1 VFLIASGAALGM
13 QRLDTD
19 RVRERK
25 LALVPAVEVHTL
37 LDGNI
42 TRHPETHFLD
52 FVVDGRSIREMV
64 DVGPGHV
71 TELCRTWLQTVPESV
86 DRLLGRLGTDR
97 LPENR
102 VALLVCG
109 TCGDLGCGAVT
120 ARLNVSQDQV
130 SWSEFLWEGGVGEGD
145 PTSID
150 VEQQVDGRIVFNR
163 AGYEAMLTSAY
174 ERIAAMPYDELEH
187 RGRRFLWPW
196 QWGWRIPKTDND
208 Q

>member
-1 VFLIASGAALGM
+1 
-13 QRLDTD
+13 
-19 RVRERK
+19 VRESE

-52 FVVDGRSIREMV
+52 LVVDGRSIREMV
-64 DVGPGHV
+64 DGGTGHV
-71 TELCRTWLQTVPESV
+71 TKLCRPWLHAVPESV
-86 DRLLGRLGTDR
+86 DRLLGRLGTDG

-109 TCGDLGCGAVT
+109 MCGDLGCGAVT
-120 ARLNVSQDQV
+120 AQLNLSQDQV
-130 SWSEFLWEGGVGEGD
+130 SWSNFLWEGGVGDWEGGVGD
-145 PTSID
+145 PASID
-150 VEQQVDGRIVFNR
+150 LAPEGDGRIVFNR

-187 RGRRFLWPW
+187 QGRRFLWPW
-196 QWGWRIPKTDND
+196 QWGWRMPKTDNED
-208 Q
+208 

>member
-1 VFLIASGAALGM
+1 M
-13 QRLDTD
+13 KRPDTD
-19 RVRERK
+19 RVRESE

-52 FVVDGRSIREMV
+52 YVVDGRSIREMV
-64 DVGPGHV
+64 HVGPGHV
-71 TELCRTWLQTVPESV
+71 TELCRPWLHAVPESV
-86 DRLLGRLGTDR
+86 DRLLGRLGTDG

-109 TCGDLGCGAVT
+109 VCGDLGCGAVT

-130 SWSEFLWEGGVGEGD
+130 SWSEFLWEGGVGEGG

-150 VEQQVDGRIVFNR
+150 VEQEVDGQIVFNR
-163 AGYEAMLTSAY
+163 AGYDAMLASAY
-174 ERIAAMPYDELEH
+174 ERVATMPYDELEH

-196 QWGWRIPKTDND
+196 QWGWRKPKTDND
-208 Q
+208 E

>member
-1 VFLIASGAALGM
+1 M
-13 QRLDTD
+13 M
-19 RVRERK
+19 
-25 LALVPAVEVHTL
+25 
-37 LDGNI
+37 DGNI

-64 DVGPGHV
+64 EGGPGHV
-71 TELCRTWLQTVPESV
+71 TELCRPWLHAVPESV
-86 DRLLGRLGTDR
+86 DRLLGRLGTDG

-109 TCGDLGCGAVT
+109 VSGDLGCGAVT

-130 SWSEFLWEGGVGEGD
+130 SWSEFLWEGGVGD

-150 VEQQVDGRIVFNR
+150 VEHAVDGRIVFNR
-163 AGYEAMLTSAY
+163 AAYGAMLTSAY

-196 QWGWRIPKTDND
+196 QWGWRMPKTDND
-208 Q
+208 E